1 MERLIGIFI
10 LSLCSLVMIILFLSV
25 IYSETTLS
33 NDVDEVEYCQPL
45 LDETHEFYEE
55 LIDDIVLYHVRTDL
69 TMAEFLDILRV
80 VVEREDWNYEIHR
93 GLEGE

>member
-1 MERLIGIFI
+1 MRRLLNIFI
-10 LSLCSLVMIILFLSV
+10 ILLLVS
-25 IYSETTLS
+25 TLLVFMFRIS
-33 NDVDEVEYCQPL
+33 PNIGVYMEPIEVEYCQPL

-80 VVEREDWNYEIHR
+80 VAEREDWNYEIHR